1 MSRQASR
8 GASVHLPERTR
19 TPDGRALVALDSAG
33 AGMYLPVA
41 ALFLIQVRGFS
52 VADAGLALGIGAGVG
67 LLFPVLAGTLV
78 DRVGPR
84 RVIGTGQL
92 LRAIAMLV
100 YLLVPGWPGAI
111 AGSAICAAGMQ
122 LHYGSLYAF
131 LTALRPSDGSHD
143 AQFARVEMVRSA
155 G

>member
-19 TPDGRALVALDSAG
+19 TPGGSALVALDSAG

-67 LLFPVLAGTLV
+67 LLFPVLAATLV

-100 YLLVPGWPGAI
+100 YLLVPGWPRGD
-111 AGSAICAAGMQ
+111 CRERDLRRRDAA
-122 LHYGSLYAF
+122 
-131 LTALRPSDGSHD
+131 ALRIAIRLPDSIASQRRLSRC
-143 AQFARVEMVRSA
+143 AVRSR
-155 G
+155 